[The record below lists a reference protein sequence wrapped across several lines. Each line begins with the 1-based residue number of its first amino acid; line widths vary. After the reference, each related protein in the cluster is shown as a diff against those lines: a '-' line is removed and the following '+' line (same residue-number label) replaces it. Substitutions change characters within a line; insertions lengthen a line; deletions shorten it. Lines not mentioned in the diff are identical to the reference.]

1 MRKRSL
7 ARTSS
12 LVFLSFMTI
21 AASVLNSIQSV
32 ALIGPASLL
41 SGFAFGGLQGVCP
54 AVASE
59 LFGLKHFATNY
70 ALIQLGPA
78 LGNTLDPLILAVGGS
93 KFCGERPSFL
103 LMYTHGSS

>member
-1 MRKRSL
+1 
-7 ARTSS
+7 
-12 LVFLSFMTI
+12 MTI
-21 AASVLNSIQSV
+21 AASVLNSVQSV

-78 LGNTLDPLILAVGGS
+78 LGNTLNPLIPAFGS
-93 KFCGERPSFL
+93 CEVCGDSVHWFL
-103 LMYTHGSS
+103 